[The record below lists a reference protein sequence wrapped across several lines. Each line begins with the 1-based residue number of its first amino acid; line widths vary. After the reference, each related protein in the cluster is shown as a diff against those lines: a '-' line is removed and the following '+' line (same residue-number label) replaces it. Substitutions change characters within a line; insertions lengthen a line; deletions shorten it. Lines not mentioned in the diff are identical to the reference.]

1 MPQQGDTNEGSL
13 LLDRCNLGD
22 QRLRAVAALN
32 YEQAGIGTEGTLRIR
47 CRSWSALRRRR
58 ENPAVREFL
67 LGPLSKA

>member
-32 YEQAGIGTEGTLRIR
+32 YEQAGIGRKELFGSDVAHGRL
-47 CRSWSALRRRR
+47 
-58 ENPAVREFL
+58 
-67 LGPLSKA
+67 